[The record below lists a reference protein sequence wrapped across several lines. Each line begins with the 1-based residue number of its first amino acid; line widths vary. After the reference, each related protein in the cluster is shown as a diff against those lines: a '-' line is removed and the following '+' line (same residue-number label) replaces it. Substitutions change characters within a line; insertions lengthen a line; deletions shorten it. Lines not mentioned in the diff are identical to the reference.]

1 MLALAGKRWSFGGY
15 ADVHSAPRPA
25 IHGRRRR
32 ACVVVA
38 AGLVGLCSSVAGLT
52 GGVDAAFPGANG
64 WIAFEAATSNNLQD
78 KEIWVTHQSPAGW
91 TRHRLTTDP
100 PDRRAADQF
109 PSVNP
114 KGREVAYASNRN
126 WPEFPNV
133 ELDSEIYVMDIHD
146 DDGDGYGDHLR
157 RLTDNA
163 VADLDP
169 NWSPDGKRIVWNSN
183 AADPTKN
190 VPLDLYVMAADGE
203 GPPIKLPRDPAAT
216 TTQHAEVSPDGQWV
230 VFVSGYG
237 AMRPID
243 FDLFMTRSDGNG
255 PVIRLTNTPTIGET
269 HPDFAPDGTRLVFA
283 ATEDLDGDGVADTD
297 LDLYVMAA
305 APRSDTNLPVA
316 ITNGMT
322 DTLTGT
328 ETNERWPSWSPDCT
342 RIVTWV
348 GLGNALSPAQRPALW
363 LVDPF
368 GGAAPVRISD
378 PTVTP
383 AAYRPDWGPEPRRGN
398 QDPPPASCPPV
409 PT

>member
-1 MLALAGKRWSFGGY
+1 MVVGGTPM
-15 ADVHSAPRPA
+15 SIPRRATA

-32 ACVVVA
+32 ACVVAA
-38 AGLVGLCSSVAGLT
+38 AGLVGLCTSVAGLT
-52 GGVDAAFPGANG
+52 GGVERRVSGSERVDRV
-64 WIAFEAATSNNLQD
+64 EAATSNNLQD

-163 VADLDP
+163 VSDLDP

-190 VPLDLYVMAADGE
+190 VPLDLYVMSADGE
-203 GPPIKLPRDPAAT
+203 GPTIKLPRDPAAT

-237 AMRPID
+237 AMRAID
-243 FDLFMTRSDGNG
+243 FDLFMTHADGSG

-269 HPDFAPDGTRLVFA
+269 HPDFAPDGTRLVFV

-305 APRSDTNLPVA
+305 APRSDDERAGRHHQRHDRHLDRNRNERAVA
-316 ITNGMT
+316 ELVTGLHADRDVGRT
-322 DTLTGT
+322 WQRAEPGATTRAVARRSVRWGGPGTHQRPDSHSGRLSSRLGTGT
-328 ETNERWPSWSPDCT
+328 TT
-342 RIVTWV
+342 RQP
-348 GLGNALSPAQRPALW
+348 GSR
-363 LVDPF
+363 
-368 GGAAPVRISD
+368 
-378 PTVTP
+378 
-383 AAYRPDWGPEPRRGN
+383 
-398 QDPPPASCPPV
+398 ASQLPPV
-409 PT
+409 SA